1 MIDASVKNNRGSRRK
16 KIFGEAKSV
25 RDLLKGK
32 KYHIDYYQRE
42 FKWET
47 KQVAEL
53 VQDLTGKFLEDYE
66 DSHQRKEVAGYGHY
80 FLGSII
86 VSEKNVERFIVD
98 GQQRLTTLTLF
109 LIYLNNLQKN
119 NVAEKKVAV
128 DELIYSERYGER
140 SFNLDVE
147 ERRLCLEAL
156 FNGDPFDPA
165 DQTPSVQNIAAR
177 YSDFDDLFPTELQ
190 EEALPFFMDW
200 LIENVHLVEI
210 TAFSDDDAYTIFETM
225 NDRGLSLTPTDMLKG
240 YLLANI
246 TDEVCRLDTSQVWKE
261 HIGDLVGL
269 GKEVDADCIKSWLRS
284 QYSNTIRERKR
295 GAIPQDFDRIGTEFH
310 RWVREHKERLKL
322 NRSSDFAEFI
332 NSDFSFFARKFASI
346 RRAAD
351 TITDGLE
358 CIFYN
363 AQHNFT
369 LQYPLLL
376 APLKTSDND
385 ETVRKKMRI
394 VSSYIDILIARRI
407 WNFRA
412 IDYTT
417 MQYAMF
423 LVMKEIRGLD
433 TEKLAAV
440 LTKRLKDEVL
450 SFGDGFHLHGMN
462 GKQIHRLLARMTD
475 YVETMSNQ
483 PSLYLE
489 YSKRGHSGYEV
500 EHIWANHP
508 ENYEDEFDHPSDFSS
523 YRNRI
528 GGLLLL
534 PKSFNA
540 SYGDLSYNDNNDPIK
555 KKKREH
561 YLKQNL
567 LAQSL
572 HEQCYSHNPGFVRF
586 IKSSGLK
593 FHPHKEFRRSDLDER
608 GVLYQCLAEQIWNPA
623 RLVEVVVT

>member
-1 MIDASVKNNRGSRRK
+1 MK
-16 KIFGEAKSV
+16 KILSDAKSV
-25 RDLLKGK
+25 RDLLKSK

-66 DSHQRKEVAGYGHY
+66 DGHERQEVERYGHY

-86 VSEKNVERFIVD
+86 VSEKDVQPFIVD

-109 LIYLNNLQKN
+109 LIYLNNLQN
-119 NVAEKKVAV
+119 SAVEKVVV
-128 DELIYSERYGER
+128 DELIYSERYGKR
-140 SFNLDVE
+140 SFNLDVP
-147 ERRLCLEAL
+147 ERTSCLETL
-156 FNGDPFDPA
+156 FNGKQFDPT
-165 DQTPSVQNIAAR
+165 DQSLSVQNITAR
-177 YSDFDDLFPTELQ
+177 YSDFDDLFPTELR

-246 TDEVCRLDTSQVWKE
+246 TDEEQRLAASRVWKE
-261 HIGDLVGL
+261 RTGDLADL
-269 GKEVDADCIKSWLRS
+269 GKEVDADCLKSWLRS

-295 GAIPQDFDRIGTEFH
+295 GAVPQDFDRIGTEFH
-310 RWVREHKERLKL
+310 RWVREHKEHLKL
-322 NRSSDFAEFI
+322 GGSSDFADFI
-332 NSDFSFFARKFASI
+332 NSDFSFFARKFALI
-346 RRAAD
+346 RGATD
-351 TITDGLE
+351 TITEGLE
-358 CIFYN
+358 CVFYN

-376 APLKTSDND
+376 APLKTFDDN

-394 VSSYIDILIARRI
+394 VSSYLDILIARRI

-433 TEKLAAV
+433 TEKLAVV
-440 LTKRLKDEVL
+440 LTQRLKKMEDEAP
-450 SFGDGFHLHGMN
+450 SFGEGFYLHGMN

-483 PSLYLE
+483 ASRYLE
-489 YSKRGHSGYEV
+489 YSKRGRGGYEV
-500 EHIWANHP
+500 EHVWANHP
-508 ENYEDEFDHPSDFSS
+508 ERHKKEFDQSSDFSS

-540 SYGDLSYNDNNDPIK
+540 SYGDLRYNDNNDTIE

-586 IKSSGLK
+586 IESSGLK
-593 FHPHKEFRRSDLDER
+593 FHAHEEFRRADLDER
-608 GVLYQCLAEQIWNPA
+608 GVLYRRLAEQIWSPA
-623 RLVEVVVT
+623 RLVEEVAT